1 MNVTFDKINTEDAA
15 TVLGVNRTTVT
26 YWCRNGLIRFTDL
39 SDGVGKARYM
49 FDADELDRINR
60 LIEKYGSRAWTRH
73 ANEGLAIEANEPI
86 KTEAIKPIIATTDPE
101 EYIPDETDELVST
114 IKKIRALKIQRDKL
128 LNEIDSIDE
137 AIIKLKQ
144 KVVDA
149 I

>member
-60 LIEKYGSRAWTRH
+60 LIEKYGRRAWTRH
-73 ANEGLAIEANEPI
+73 ANEGLAIEADKPV
-86 KTEAIKPIIATTDPE
+86 KVEAIKPIVTTTDPE
-101 EYIPDETDELVST
+101 EYIPDDTDELVST

-128 LNEIDSIDE
+128 LNELDSIDE
-137 AIIKLKQ
+137 AIRNLKT